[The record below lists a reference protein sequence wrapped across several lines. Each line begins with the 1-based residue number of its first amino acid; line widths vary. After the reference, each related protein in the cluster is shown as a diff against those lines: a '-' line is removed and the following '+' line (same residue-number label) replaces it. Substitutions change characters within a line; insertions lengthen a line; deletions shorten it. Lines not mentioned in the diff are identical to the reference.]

1 MRVKILNSLSKL
13 KLPRYK
19 DLPDFGIYSEQL
31 VEIVNKALEAMFD
44 EDNKLTKSMV
54 NNYVKHK
61 IMPSPIKKRYFRNHI
76 VYCIVITVLK
86 NILSIAEIDEGILH
100 ELNKSPIEESYNYFC
115 NKMEEVMRL
124 VISILDRQ
132 SSPEIKGRASIDIDL
147 DKRNGLTLAI
157 VSVCTKVITQKL
169 LKYELLNAKEDK
181 WVK

>member
-1 MRVKILNSLSKL
+1 MRDNILTGLKEL

-44 EDNKLTKSMV
+44 KDNKLTKSMV

-76 VYCIVITVLK
+76 VYCIVITVFK
-86 NILSIAEIDEGILH
+86 NNLSIAEIDGGILH
-100 ELNKSPIEESYNYFC
+100 ELKKSSIEESYNYFC
-115 NKMEEVMRL
+115 DKIESVMRL
-124 VISILDRQ
+124 IIDILDKQ
-132 SSPEIKGRASIDIDL
+132 ESPETKMTATIDVDL

-169 LKYELLNAKEDK
+169 LEYELLNAKEDI
-181 WVK
+181 

>member
-1 MRVKILNSLSKL
+1 MRDNILTGLKEL

-44 EDNKLTKSMV
+44 KDNKLTKSMV

-76 VYCIVITVLK
+76 VYCIVITVFK
-86 NILSIAEIDEGILH
+86 NNLSIAEIDGGILH
-100 ELNKSPIEESYNYFC
+100 ELKKSSIEESYNYFC
-115 NKMEEVMRL
+115 DKIESVMRL
-124 VISILDRQ
+124 IIDILDKQ
-132 SSPEIKGRASIDIDL
+132 EDPDTKMTATIDVDL

-169 LKYELLNAKEDK
+169 LEYELLNAKEDI

>member
-1 MRVKILNSLSKL
+1 MRDNILSGLKEL

-44 EDNKLTKSMV
+44 KDNKLTKSMV

-76 VYCIVITVLK
+76 VYCIVITVFK
-86 NILSIAEIDEGILH
+86 NNLSIAEIDGGILH
-100 ELNKSPIEESYNYFC
+100 ELKKSSIEESYNYFC
-115 NKMEEVMRL
+115 DKIESVLRL
-124 VISILDRQ
+124 I
-132 SSPEIKGRASIDIDL
+132 IDILNKQDDPDTKMTATIDVDL

-169 LKYELLNAKEDK
+169 LEYELLNAKEDI
-181 WVK
+181 

>member
-1 MRVKILNSLSKL
+1 MRDNILTGLKEL

-44 EDNKLTKSMV
+44 KDNKLTKSMV

-76 VYCIVITVLK
+76 VYCIVITVFK
-86 NILSIAEIDEGILH
+86 NNLSMTEIDGGILH
-100 ELNKSPIEESYNYFC
+100 ELKKSSVEESYNYFC
-115 NKMEEVMRL
+115 DKIESVMRL
-124 VISILDRQ
+124 IIDILDKQ
-132 SSPEIKGRASIDIDL
+132 ESPETKMTATIDVDL

-169 LKYELLNAKEDK
+169 LEYELLNAKEDI
-181 WVK
+181 

>member
-1 MRVKILNSLSKL
+1 MRDNILTGLKEL

-44 EDNKLTKSMV
+44 KDNKLTKSMV

-76 VYCIVITVLK
+76 VYCIVITVFK
-86 NILSIAEIDEGILH
+86 NNLSMTEIDGGILH
-100 ELNKSPIEESYNYFC
+100 ELKKSSIEESYNYFC
-115 NKMEEVMRL
+115 DKIESVMRL
-124 VISILDRQ
+124 IIDILDKQ
-132 SSPEIKGRASIDIDL
+132 ESPETKMTATIDVDL

-169 LKYELLNAKEDK
+169 LEYELLNAKEDK
-181 WVK
+181 

>member
-1 MRVKILNSLSKL
+1 MRDNILTGLKEL

-44 EDNKLTKSMV
+44 KDNKLTKSMV

-76 VYCIVITVLK
+76 VYCIVITVFK
-86 NILSIAEIDEGILH
+86 NNLSIAEIDGGILH
-100 ELNKSPIEESYNYFC
+100 ELKKSSIEESYNYFC
-115 NKMEEVMRL
+115 DKIESVMKL
-124 VISILDRQ
+124 IIDILDEQ
-132 SSPEIKGRASIDIDL
+132 DDPDTKMTATIDVDL

-169 LKYELLNAKEDK
+169 LEYELLNAKEDI
-181 WVK
+181 

>member
-1 MRVKILNSLSKL
+1 MRVKILSGLSEL

-31 VEIVNKALEAMFD
+31 VEIVNKTLEAMFD

-61 IMPSPIKKRYFRNHI
+61 LMPSPIKKRYFRNHI

-86 NILSIAEIDEGILH
+86 NILTMAEIDDGILH
-100 ELNKSPIEESYNYFC
+100 ELKKSSIEESYNYFC

-124 VISILDRQ
+124 VINILDKQ

-169 LKYELLNAKEDK
+169 LEYELLNAKEDK
-181 WVK
+181 

>member
-1 MRVKILNSLSKL
+1 MRDNILTGLKEL

-44 EDNKLTKSMV
+44 KDNKLTKSMV

-76 VYCIVITVLK
+76 VYCLVITVFK
-86 NILSIAEIDEGILH
+86 NNLSIAEIDGGILH
-100 ELNKSPIEESYNYFC
+100 ELKKSSIEESYNYFC
-115 NKMEEVMRL
+115 DKIESVMRL
-124 VISILDRQ
+124 IIDILDKQ
-132 SSPEIKGRASIDIDL
+132 DDPDTKMTATIDVDL

-169 LKYELLNAKEDK
+169 LEYELLNAKEDI
-181 WVK
+181 

>member
-1 MRVKILNSLSKL
+1 MRDNILTGL
-13 KLPRYK
+13 KELKFPRYK

-44 EDNKLTKSMV
+44 KDNKLTKSMV

-76 VYCIVITVLK
+76 VYCIVITVFK
-86 NILSIAEIDEGILH
+86 NNLSIAEIDGGILH
-100 ELNKSPIEESYNYFC
+100 ELKKSSIEESYNYFC
-115 NKMEEVMRL
+115 DKIESVMRL
-124 VISILDRQ
+124 IIDILDKQ
-132 SSPEIKGRASIDIDL
+132 DDPDTKMTATIDVDL

-169 LKYELLNAKEDK
+169 LEYELLNAKEDI
-181 WVK
+181 

>member
-1 MRVKILNSLSKL
+1 MRDNILTSLKEL

-44 EDNKLTKSMV
+44 KDNKLTKSMV

-76 VYCIVITVLK
+76 VYCIVITVFK
-86 NILSIAEIDEGILH
+86 NNLSIAEIDGGILH
-100 ELNKSPIEESYNYFC
+100 ELKKSSIEESYNYFC
-115 NKMEEVMRL
+115 DKIESVLRL
-124 VISILDRQ
+124 I
-132 SSPEIKGRASIDIDL
+132 IDIVNKQDDPDTKMTATIDVDL

-169 LKYELLNAKEDK
+169 LEYELLNAKEDK
-181 WVK
+181 

>member
-1 MRVKILNSLSKL
+1 MRDNILTGLKEL

-44 EDNKLTKSMV
+44 KDNKLTKSMV

-76 VYCIVITVLK
+76 VYCIVITVFK
-86 NILSIAEIDEGILH
+86 NNLSIAEIDGGILH
-100 ELNKSPIEESYNYFC
+100 ELKKSSIEESYNYFC
-115 NKMEEVMRL
+115 DKIESVMRL
-124 VISILDRQ
+124 IIDILDKQ
-132 SSPEIKGRASIDIDL
+132 DDPDTKMTATIDVDL

-157 VSVCTKVITQKL
+157 MSVCTKVITQKL
-169 LKYELLNAKEDK
+169 LEYELLNAKEDI
-181 WVK
+181 

>member
-1 MRVKILNSLSKL
+1 MRDNILNGLKEL

-44 EDNKLTKSMV
+44 KDNKLTKSMV

-76 VYCIVITVLK
+76 VYCIVITVFK
-86 NILSIAEIDEGILH
+86 NNLSMTEIDGGILH
-100 ELNKSPIEESYNYFC
+100 ELKKSSVEESYNYFC
-115 NKMEEVMRL
+115 DKIESVMRL
-124 VISILDRQ
+124 IIDILDKQ
-132 SSPEIKGRASIDIDL
+132 DNPETKMTATIDVDL

-169 LKYELLNAKEDK
+169 LEYELLNAKEDK
-181 WVK
+181 

>member
-1 MRVKILNSLSKL
+1 MRDNILTGLKEL

-44 EDNKLTKSMV
+44 KDNKLTKSMV

-76 VYCIVITVLK
+76 VYCIVITVFK
-86 NILSIAEIDEGILH
+86 NNLSIAEIDGGILH
-100 ELNKSPIEESYNYFC
+100 ELKKSSVEESYNYFC
-115 NKMEEVMRL
+115 DKIESVMRL
-124 VISILDRQ
+124 IIDILDKQ
-132 SSPEIKGRASIDIDL
+132 ESPDTKMTATIDVDL

-169 LKYELLNAKEDK
+169 LEYELLNAKEDI
-181 WVK
+181 

>member
-1 MRVKILNSLSKL
+1 MRDNILTSLKEL

-44 EDNKLTKSMV
+44 KDNKLTKSMV

-76 VYCIVITVLK
+76 VYCIVITVFK
-86 NILSIAEIDEGILH
+86 NNLSIAEIDGGILH
-100 ELNKSPIEESYNYFC
+100 ELKKSSIEESYNYFC
-115 NKMEEVMRL
+115 DKIESVMRL
-124 VISILDRQ
+124 IIDILDKQ
-132 SSPEIKGRASIDIDL
+132 DDPDTKMTATIDVDL

-169 LKYELLNAKEDK
+169 LEYELLNAKEDI
-181 WVK
+181 

>member
-1 MRVKILNSLSKL
+1 MRDNILTGLKEL

-44 EDNKLTKSMV
+44 KDNKLTKSMV

-76 VYCIVITVLK
+76 VYCIVITVFK
-86 NILSIAEIDEGILH
+86 NNLSIAEIDGGILH
-100 ELNKSPIEESYNYFC
+100 ELKKSSIEESYNYFC
-115 NKMEEVMRL
+115 DKIESVMRL
-124 VISILDRQ
+124 IIDILDKQ
-132 SSPEIKGRASIDIDL
+132 DDPDTKMTATIDMDL

-169 LKYELLNAKEDK
+169 LEYELLNAKEDI
-181 WVK
+181 

>member
-1 MRVKILNSLSKL
+1 MRDNILTGLKEL

-44 EDNKLTKSMV
+44 KDNKLTKSMV

-76 VYCIVITVLK
+76 VYCIVITVFK
-86 NILSIAEIDEGILH
+86 NNLSIAEIDGGILH
-100 ELNKSPIEESYNYFC
+100 ELKKSSIEESYNYFC
-115 NKMEEVMRL
+115 DKIESVLRL
-124 VISILDRQ
+124 IIDILDKQ
-132 SSPEIKGRASIDIDL
+132 DDPDTKMTATIDVDL

-169 LKYELLNAKEDK
+169 LEYELLNAKEDI
-181 WVK
+181 

>member
-1 MRVKILNSLSKL
+1 MRDNILTGLKEL

-44 EDNKLTKSMV
+44 KDNKLTKSMV

-76 VYCIVITVLK
+76 VYCIVITVFK
-86 NILSIAEIDEGILH
+86 NNLSIAEIDGGILH
-100 ELNKSPIEESYNYFC
+100 ELKKSSVEESYNYFC
-115 NKMEEVMRL
+115 DKIESVMRL
-124 VISILDRQ
+124 IIDILDKQ
-132 SSPEIKGRASIDIDL
+132 ESHETKMTATIDVDL

-169 LKYELLNAKEDK
+169 LEYELLNAKEDK
-181 WVK
+181 

>member
-1 MRVKILNSLSKL
+1 MRDNILTGLKEL

-44 EDNKLTKSMV
+44 KDNKLTKSMV

-76 VYCIVITVLK
+76 VYCIVITVFK
-86 NILSIAEIDEGILH
+86 NNLSIAEIDGGILH
-100 ELNKSPIEESYNYFC
+100 ELKKSSIEESYNYFC
-115 NKMEEVMRL
+115 DKIESVMRL
-124 VISILDRQ
+124 IINILDKQ
-132 SSPEIKGRASIDIDL
+132 DDPDTKMTATIDVNL

-169 LKYELLNAKEDK
+169 LEYELLNAKEDI
-181 WVK
+181 

>member
-1 MRVKILNSLSKL
+1 MRDNILTGLKEL

-44 EDNKLTKSMV
+44 KDNKLTKSMV

-76 VYCIVITVLK
+76 VYCIVITVFK
-86 NILSIAEIDEGILH
+86 NNLSIAEIDGGILH
-100 ELNKSPIEESYNYFC
+100 ELKKSSIEESYNYFC
-115 NKMEEVMRL
+115 DKIESVMRL
-124 VISILDRQ
+124 IIDILDKQ
-132 SSPEIKGRASIDIDL
+132 DNPDTKMTATIDVNL
-147 DKRNGLTLAI
+147 DKRNGFTLAI

-169 LKYELLNAKEDK
+169 LEYELLNAKEDK
-181 WVK
+181 

>member
-1 MRVKILNSLSKL
+1 MRDNILTGLKEL

-44 EDNKLTKSMV
+44 KDNKLTKSMV

-76 VYCIVITVLK
+76 VYCIVITVFK
-86 NILSIAEIDEGILH
+86 NNLSIAEIDGGILH
-100 ELNKSPIEESYNYFC
+100 ELKKSSIEESYNYFC
-115 NKMEEVMRL
+115 DKIESVLRL
-124 VISILDRQ
+124 I
-132 SSPEIKGRASIDIDL
+132 IDILNKQDDPDTKMTATIDVDL

-169 LKYELLNAKEDK
+169 LEYELLNAKEDK

>member
-1 MRVKILNSLSKL
+1 MRDNILTGLKEL

-44 EDNKLTKSMV
+44 KENKLTKSMV

-76 VYCIVITVLK
+76 VYCIVITVFK
-86 NILSIAEIDEGILH
+86 NNLSIAEIDGGILH
-100 ELNKSPIEESYNYFC
+100 ELKKSSIEESYNYFC
-115 NKMEEVMRL
+115 DKIESVMRL
-124 VISILDRQ
+124 IIDILDKQ
-132 SSPEIKGRASIDIDL
+132 DNPDTKMTATIDVDL

-169 LKYELLNAKEDK
+169 LEYELLNAKEDI
-181 WVK
+181 

>member
-1 MRVKILNSLSKL
+1 MRDNILTSLKEL

-44 EDNKLTKSMV
+44 KDNKLTKSMV

-76 VYCIVITVLK
+76 VYCIVITVFK
-86 NILSIAEIDEGILH
+86 NNLSIAEIDGGILH
-100 ELNKSPIEESYNYFC
+100 ELKKSSIEESYNYFC
-115 NKMEEVMRL
+115 DKIENVMRL
-124 VISILDRQ
+124 I
-132 SSPEIKGRASIDIDL
+132 IDILEKQDDPDTKMTATIDVDL

-169 LKYELLNAKEDK
+169 LEYELLNAKEDI
-181 WVK
+181 

>member
-1 MRVKILNSLSKL
+1 MRDNILTGLKEL

-44 EDNKLTKSMV
+44 KDNKLTKSMV

-76 VYCIVITVLK
+76 VYCIVITVFK
-86 NILSIAEIDEGILH
+86 NNLSIAEIDGGILH
-100 ELNKSPIEESYNYFC
+100 ELKKSSIEESYNYFC
-115 NKMEEVMRL
+115 DKIESVMRL
-124 VISILDRQ
+124 I
-132 SSPEIKGRASIDIDL
+132 IDILGKQDDPDTKMTATIDVDL
-147 DKRNGLTLAI
+147 DKRNGMTLAI

-169 LKYELLNAKEDK
+169 LEYELLNAKEDI
-181 WVK
+181 

>member
-1 MRVKILNSLSKL
+1 MRDNILTGLKEL

-44 EDNKLTKSMV
+44 KDNKLTKSMV

-61 IMPSPIKKRYFRNHI
+61 IMPSTIKKRYFRNHI
-76 VYCIVITVLK
+76 VYCIVITVFK
-86 NILSIAEIDEGILH
+86 NNLSMTEIDGGILH
-100 ELNKSPIEESYNYFC
+100 ELKKSSIEESYNYFC
-115 NKMEEVMRL
+115 DKIESVMRL
-124 VISILDRQ
+124 IIDILDKQ
-132 SSPEIKGRASIDIDL
+132 DDPDTKMTATIDVDL

-169 LKYELLNAKEDK
+169 LEYELLNAKEDI
-181 WVK
+181 

>member
-1 MRVKILNSLSKL
+1 MRDNILTGLKEL

-44 EDNKLTKSMV
+44 KDNKLTKSMV

-76 VYCIVITVLK
+76 VYCIVITVFK
-86 NILSIAEIDEGILH
+86 NNLSIAEIDGGILH
-100 ELNKSPIEESYNYFC
+100 ELKKSSIEESYNYFC
-115 NKMEEVMRL
+115 DKIERVMRL
-124 VISILDRQ
+124 IIDILDKQ
-132 SSPEIKGRASIDIDL
+132 DNPDTKMTATIDVDL

-169 LKYELLNAKEDK
+169 LEYELLNAKEDI
-181 WVK
+181 

>member
-1 MRVKILNSLSKL
+1 MRDNILTGLKEL

-44 EDNKLTKSMV
+44 KDNKLTKSMV

-76 VYCIVITVLK
+76 VYCIVITVFK
-86 NILSIAEIDEGILH
+86 NNLSIAEIDGGILH
-100 ELNKSPIEESYNYFC
+100 ELKKSSIEESYNYFC
-115 NKMEEVMRL
+115 DKIESVMRL
-124 VISILDRQ
+124 IIDILDKQ
-132 SSPEIKGRASIDIDL
+132 ESPETKMTATIDVDL
-147 DKRNGLTLAI
+147 DKRNDLTLAI

-169 LKYELLNAKEDK
+169 LEYELLNAKEDI
-181 WVK
+181 

>member
-1 MRVKILNSLSKL
+1 MRDNILTSLKEL

-44 EDNKLTKSMV
+44 KDNKLTKSMV

-76 VYCIVITVLK
+76 VYCIVITVFK
-86 NILSIAEIDEGILH
+86 NNLSIAEIDGGILH
-100 ELNKSPIEESYNYFC
+100 ELKKSSIEESYNYFC
-115 NKMEEVMRL
+115 DKIENVMRL
-124 VISILDRQ
+124 IIDILDKQ
-132 SSPEIKGRASIDIDL
+132 DDPDTKMTATIDVDL

-169 LKYELLNAKEDK
+169 LEYELLNAKEDI
-181 WVK
+181 

>member
-1 MRVKILNSLSKL
+1 MKDNILSGLKEL

-44 EDNKLTKSMV
+44 KDNKLTKSMV

-76 VYCIVITVLK
+76 VYCIVITVFK
-86 NILSIAEIDEGILH
+86 NNLSMTEIDGGILH
-100 ELNKSPIEESYNYFC
+100 ELKKSSVEESYNYFC
-115 NKMEEVMRL
+115 DKIESVMRL
-124 VISILDRQ
+124 IIDILDKQ
-132 SSPEIKGRASIDIDL
+132 DNPETKMTATIDVDL

-169 LKYELLNAKEDK
+169 LEYELLNAKEDK
-181 WVK
+181 

>member
-1 MRVKILNSLSKL
+1 MRDNILTGLKEL

-44 EDNKLTKSMV
+44 KDNKLTKSMV

-76 VYCIVITVLK
+76 VYCIVITVFK
-86 NILSIAEIDEGILH
+86 NNLSIAEIDGGILY
-100 ELNKSPIEESYNYFC
+100 ELKKSSIEESYNYFC
-115 NKMEEVMRL
+115 DKIESVMRL
-124 VISILDRQ
+124 IIDILDKQ
-132 SSPEIKGRASIDIDL
+132 DDPDTKMTATIDVDL

-169 LKYELLNAKEDK
+169 LEYELLNAKEDI
-181 WVK
+181 

>member
-1 MRVKILNSLSKL
+1 MRDNILTGLKEL

-44 EDNKLTKSMV
+44 KDNKLTKSMV

-76 VYCIVITVLK
+76 VYCIVITVFK
-86 NILSIAEIDEGILH
+86 NNLSIAEIDGGILH
-100 ELNKSPIEESYNYFC
+100 ELKKSSIEESYNYFC
-115 NKMEEVMRL
+115 DKIESVMRL
-124 VISILDRQ
+124 IIDILDKQ
-132 SSPEIKGRASIDIDL
+132 DDPDTKMTATIDVDL

-169 LKYELLNAKEDK
+169 LEFELLNAKEDI
-181 WVK
+181 

>member
-1 MRVKILNSLSKL
+1 MRDNILTSLKEL

-44 EDNKLTKSMV
+44 KDNKLTKSMV

-76 VYCIVITVLK
+76 VYCIVITVFK
-86 NILSIAEIDEGILH
+86 NNLSIAEIDGGILH
-100 ELNKSPIEESYNYFC
+100 ELKKSSIEESYNYFC
-115 NKMEEVMRL
+115 DKIESVLRL
-124 VISILDRQ
+124 I
-132 SSPEIKGRASIDIDL
+132 IDILNKQDDPDTKMTATIDVDL

-169 LKYELLNAKEDK
+169 LEYELLNAKEDI
-181 WVK
+181 

>member
-1 MRVKILNSLSKL
+1 MRDNILSGLKEL

-44 EDNKLTKSMV
+44 KDNKLTKSMV

-76 VYCIVITVLK
+76 VYCIVITVFK
-86 NILSIAEIDEGILH
+86 NNLSMTEIDGGILH
-100 ELNKSPIEESYNYFC
+100 ELKKSSVEESYNYFC
-115 NKMEEVMRL
+115 DKIESVMRL
-124 VISILDRQ
+124 IIDILDKQ
-132 SSPEIKGRASIDIDL
+132 DNPETKMTATIDVDL

-169 LKYELLNAKEDK
+169 LEYELLNAKEDK
-181 WVK
+181 

>member
-1 MRVKILNSLSKL
+1 MKVKILSSLSEL

-86 NILSIAEIDEGILH
+86 NILSIAEIDDGILH
-100 ELNKSPIEESYNYFC
+100 ELKKSSIEESYNYFC
-115 NKMEEVMRL
+115 YKLEDVMKL
-124 VISILDRQ
+124 IIDILERQ
-132 SSPEIKGRASIDIDL
+132 KSDGVKIRTSIDIDL

-169 LKYELLNAKEDK
+169 LEYELLNAKEDI
-181 WVK
+181 

>member
-1 MRVKILNSLSKL
+1 MRDNILSGLKEL

-44 EDNKLTKSMV
+44 KDNKLTKSMV

-76 VYCIVITVLK
+76 VYCIVITVFK
-86 NILSIAEIDEGILH
+86 NNLSIAEIDGGILH
-100 ELNKSPIEESYNYFC
+100 ELKKSSIEESYNYFC
-115 NKMEEVMRL
+115 DKIESVMRL
-124 VISILDRQ
+124 IIDILDKQ
-132 SSPEIKGRASIDIDL
+132 DNPDTKMTTNIDVDL

-169 LKYELLNAKEDK
+169 LEYELLNAKEDK
-181 WVK
+181 

>member
-1 MRVKILNSLSKL
+1 MRDNILTGLKEL
-13 KLPRYK
+13 KLPRFK

-44 EDNKLTKSMV
+44 KDNKLTKSMV

-76 VYCIVITVLK
+76 VYCIVITVFK
-86 NILSIAEIDEGILH
+86 NNLSIAEIDGGILH
-100 ELNKSPIEESYNYFC
+100 ELKKSSIEESYNYFC
-115 NKMEEVMRL
+115 DKIESVMRL
-124 VISILDRQ
+124 IIDILDKQ
-132 SSPEIKGRASIDIDL
+132 DDSDTKMTATIDVDL

-169 LKYELLNAKEDK
+169 LEYELLNAKEDI
-181 WVK
+181 

>member
-1 MRVKILNSLSKL
+1 MRDNILTGLKEL

-44 EDNKLTKSMV
+44 KDNKLTKSMV

-76 VYCIVITVLK
+76 VYCIVITVFK
-86 NILSIAEIDEGILH
+86 NNLSIAEIDGGILH
-100 ELNKSPIEESYNYFC
+100 ELKKSSIEESYNYFC
-115 NKMEEVMRL
+115 DKIENVMRL
-124 VISILDRQ
+124 IIDILDKQ
-132 SSPEIKGRASIDIDL
+132 DDPDTKMTATIDVDL

-169 LKYELLNAKEDK
+169 LEYELLNAKEDI
-181 WVK
+181 

>member
-1 MRVKILNSLSKL
+1 MRDKILTGLKEL

-44 EDNKLTKSMV
+44 KDNKLTKSMV

-76 VYCIVITVLK
+76 VYCIVITVFK
-86 NILSIAEIDEGILH
+86 NNLSMTEIDGGILH
-100 ELNKSPIEESYNYFC
+100 ELKKSSVEESYNYFC
-115 NKMEEVMRL
+115 DKIESVMRL
-124 VISILDRQ
+124 IIDILDKQ
-132 SSPEIKGRASIDIDL
+132 ESSETKMTATIDVDL

-169 LKYELLNAKEDK
+169 LEYELLNAKEDI
-181 WVK
+181 